1 MGVNV
6 EISGRENSK
15 ELLRPESMVKFL
27 AFGQAR
33 WDDPLKDQEDQTIWL
48 AKWEMSVQQK
58 YHLYR
63 SADNCLGMVL
73 RPVNGYSPGGC

>member
-15 ELLRPESMVKFL
+15 ELLRPESVAKFL

-48 AKWEMSVQQK
+48 AKWEMS
-58 YHLYR
+58 
-63 SADNCLGMVL
+63 A
-73 RPVNGYSPGGC
+73 